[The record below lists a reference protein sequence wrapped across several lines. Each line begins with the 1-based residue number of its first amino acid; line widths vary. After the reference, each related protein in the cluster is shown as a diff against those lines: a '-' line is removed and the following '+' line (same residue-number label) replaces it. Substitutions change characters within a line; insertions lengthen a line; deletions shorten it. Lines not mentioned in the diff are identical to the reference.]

1 MTLPLRRY
9 RLKPRSLH
17 PSTNR
22 LPIIRI
28 QTPRVVRI
36 ELPPISPS
44 AVPITVRAH
53 VAARKQC
60 LSMRE
65 ELTPKLVEGGDLFG
79 VFLKVGSIVPIGG
92 HRLDRDG
99 LFVRSAKQAFQ
110 RGHDGCKQNN
120 E

>member
-1 MTLPLRRY
+1 MTLSLRRY
-9 RLKPRSLH
+9 RLIPHSLH

-22 LPIIRI
+22 LPIH
-28 QTPRVVRI
+28 QDTDDKVVRI
-36 ELPPISPS
+36 ELTPIPPS

-79 VFLKVGSIVPIGG
+79 VFLKVGSTVPIGG

-99 LFVRSAKQAFQ
+99 LLVRSAKQAFQ

>member
-1 MTLPLRRY
+1 MTLSLRRY
-9 RLKPRSLH
+9 RLIPHSLH

-22 LPIIRI
+22 LPIH
-28 QTPRVVRI
+28 QDTDDKVVRI
-36 ELPPISPS
+36 ELTPIPPS

-79 VFLKVGSIVPIGG
+79 VFLKVGSIPIGG
-92 HRLDRDG
+92 HWLNRDG
-99 LFVRSAKQAFQ
+99 LLVRSAKQAFQ
-110 RGHDGCKQNN
+110 GGHDGCKQNN

>member
-9 RLKPRSLH
+9 RLKHRSLH

-28 QTPRVVRI
+28 QTPRVVRV
-36 ELPPISPS
+36 ELTPIPPS
-44 AVPITVRAH
+44 AVPITVRLH
-53 VAARKQC
+53 IAARKQC
-60 LSMRE
+60 LSVRE

-79 VFLKVGSIVPIGG
+79 VFLKVGSVPIGG
-92 HRLDRDG
+92 HWLNRDG
-99 LFVRSAKQAFQ
+99 LLVRSAKQAFQ